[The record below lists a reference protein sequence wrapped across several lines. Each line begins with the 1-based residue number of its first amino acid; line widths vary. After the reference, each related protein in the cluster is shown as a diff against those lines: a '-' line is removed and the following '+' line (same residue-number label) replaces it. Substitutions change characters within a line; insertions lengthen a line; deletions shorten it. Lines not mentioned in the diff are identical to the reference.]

1 MPEQKSNNNVLTGQ
15 VVDFNYTLGYGTIQ
29 AQDKLIVFTYRD
41 LPIKDGQFIVPQKG
55 QTVEFQVETDRF
67 YGLIAKNIKI
77 INQNNSKK

>member
-67 YGLIAKNIKI
+67 YSLIAKNIKI
-77 INQNNSKK
+77 IN